1 MVERSSEEER
11 KDAAVRK
18 GRGCESEVHMNLP
31 GDSHQFFVNSNGF
44 GKYIVII

>member
-18 GRGCESEVHMNLP
+18 GRGVRIGSAHEFT
-31 GDSHQFFVNSNGF
+31 GGF
-44 GKYIVII
+44 APVFCK

>member
-18 GRGCESEVHMNLP
+18 GRGESEVHMNLP